1 MTSTVA
7 TLIIAIL
14 TIVLAGVAIRFA
26 VVDARADREHAKWM
40 RRNELRR
47 RRTQVEVA
55 GISRGY
61 RGTGLD
67 ARTRPLSD
75 RARR

>member
-1 MTSTVA
+1 MNWPV
-7 TLIIAIL
+7 IL
-14 TIVLAGVAIRFA
+14 LVVLVLLLAAAGLWLALGDSRA
-26 VVDARADREHAKWM
+26 ARDHARWM
-40 RRNELRR
+40 RRDEIRR

-55 GISRGY
+55 GIRRGY

-67 ARTRPLSD
+67 GRTRPVSD